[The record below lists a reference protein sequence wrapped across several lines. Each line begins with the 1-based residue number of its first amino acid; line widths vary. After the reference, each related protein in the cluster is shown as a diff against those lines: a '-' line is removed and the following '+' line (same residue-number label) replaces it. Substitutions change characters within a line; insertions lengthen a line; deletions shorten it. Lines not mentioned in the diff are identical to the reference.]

1 MDLRDLNRK
10 LKKVQKS
17 ARGWKNL
24 AQRIG
29 TTISIPTLH
38 LSKNLIPPN
47 VKKLQIWKSSVARI
61 LAGLILGAV
70 GKSAPPHTTLSP
82 HTLLEADDPLG
93 YTPDDDEPGLDKGPE
108 NDWRQMRTHDG
119 SLAE

>member
-1 MDLRDLNRK
+1 MDLQGLNPK
-10 LKKVQKS
+10 LNQVQKS
-17 ARGWKNL
+17 SRCWTNL

-29 TTISIPTLH
+29 TIISIPTLY
-38 LSKNLIPPN
+38 LNKNLIPLSI
-47 VKKLQIWKSSVARI
+47 KKLQIWKSSVVRI
-61 LAGLILGAV
+61 LVGLILGAV
-70 GKSAPPHTTLSP
+70 GKRAPPRTALSP

-108 NDWRQMRTHDG
+108 NDRRQMRTHDG